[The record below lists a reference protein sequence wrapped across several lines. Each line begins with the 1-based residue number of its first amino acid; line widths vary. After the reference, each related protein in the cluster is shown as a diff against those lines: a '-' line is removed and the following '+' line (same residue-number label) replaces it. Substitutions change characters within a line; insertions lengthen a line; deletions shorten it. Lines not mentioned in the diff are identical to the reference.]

1 MMEALGS
8 CFGGSIFI
16 ASIPGLRGGIILIFR
31 RRLKYAA

>member
-1 MMEALGS
+1 MTEAFVS